1 MRVTKCG
8 AITDW
13 SLVYRLAVATS
24 GLDRDSVNPSDKWKE
39 SILFSEH
46 SPIRALQFVWTW
58 EDLPYWVSVHFTR
71 HKIGIE
77 HFVSTQRTDRTGTQ
91 RDKLTQDAPVK
102 HTCIAN
108 AQALINISRKRLCHK
123 ASRETRLAWEA
134 LRDAIKE
141 IDPIMASV
149 MVKDCTYRGRC
160 CEMKP
165 CGFFE
170 KKLDVSE

>member
-24 GLDRDSVNPSDKWKE
+24 GLDMDSVKPTDKWKE

-123 ASRETRLAWEA
+123 ASDETRQAWEM
-134 LRDAIKE
+134 LRDAIGE
-141 IDPIMASV
+141 VDQIMASA
-149 MVKDCTYRGRC
+149 MMPECEYRNGC
-160 CEMKP
+160 HEMKG
-165 CGFFE
+165 CGHY
-170 KKLDVSE
+170 VQS